1 MDAQPT
7 PAHEKKSSRVPPGKG
22 LTAKKTVRS
31 QPSPSRTDLQALI
44 AKRAYELH
52 AGRGYRHGFALE
64 DWLEAEREILTHM
77 PPV

>member
-52 AGRGYRHGFALE
+52 AGRG
-64 DWLEAEREILTHM
+64 
-77 PPV
+77 